1 METRAAVIGSLP
13 GQSGGDPH
21 QVPGVPAGTLAS
33 PFQAPKALHIPAPEY
48 PEEAR
53 WEKRT
58 GLATL
63 GFRVEANGSVAEVR
77 MLHSS
82 GHADLDA
89 AAVESLRHWR
99 FVPPPGAAPA
109 SWYRYVFRFELT

>member
-1 METRAAVIGSLP
+1 MPAGTPAF
-13 GQSGGDPH
+13 PH
-21 QVPGVPAGTLAS
+21 QVL
-33 PFQAPKALHIPAPEY
+33 KALRTPAPEY

-63 GFRVEANGSVAEVR
+63 GFRIESDGSVAEV
-77 MLHSS
+77 MLLNSS

-89 AAVESLRHWR
+89 AAMDSLRHWR
-99 FVPPPGAAPA
+99 FVRPPGAESAY
-109 SWYRYVFRFELT
+109 WYRYVFRFELT

>member
-1 METRAAVIGSLP
+1 MS
-13 GQSGGDPH
+13 
-21 QVPGVPAGTLAS
+21 AGTLAA
-33 PFQAPKALHIPAPEY
+33 PYRAPKALHSPAPEY

-99 FVPPPGAAPA
+99 FVLPTGGAPA
-109 SWYRYVFRFELT
+109 SWYRYLFRFELT